1 MEVFKIMP
9 PQNGPYRNFTL
20 SRNFTEMPIPDV
32 SLVLTTFLMRNSI
45 QMCGIKY
52 ELSNIF

>member
-9 PQNGPYRNFTL
+9 PQNGPYGNFTL

-52 ELSNIF
+52 DLSNIF

>member
-52 ELSNIF
+52 DLSNIF